1 MADQALAGKKIAVVV
16 ESQYIPAEI
25 KCYQERFAS
34 YGAQVHL
41 LSRLWGQPSARFY
54 STVEPGVVDQ
64 LEWLEVTRD
73 FDEVDLGEYG
83 AVVVA
88 ANYTSVRLRWNEA
101 AITASDPALAVQ
113 DAPAV
118 RFLRRAMRNPAIV
131 KALPCHALW
140 LLMPCPELLAG
151 RQVTCNPCVLA
162 DVLNA
167 GGTFVPPPAG
177 ADWQTHIV
185 IDRDLV
191 TTCSARAAPVL
202 VDVVR
207 DLVNVAAIGTSGLA
221 SPLPDHARQPIREQ
235 NLRWG

>member
-1 MADQALAGKKIAVVV
+1 MPDKSLAGKKIAVLV

-34 YGAQVHL
+34 YGAEVHL
-41 LSRLWGQPSARFY
+41 MSYLWDQPKQTFVSE
-54 STVEPGVVDQ
+54 VEEAGVMPETLDVSIDFTKVT
-64 LEWLEVTRD
+64 LED
-73 FDEVDLGEYG
+73 YA
-83 AVVVA
+83 AVIMA

-101 AITASDPALAVQ
+101 AIAAADPALAVQ
-113 DAPAV
+113 EAPAV

-140 LLMPCPELLAG
+140 LLTPCPDLLAG

-167 GGTFVPPPAG
+167 GATFVPPPAG

-191 TTCSARAAPVL
+191 TTCSARAGPAL

-207 DLVNVAAIGTSGLA
+207 DLVNVAAIGMSSSTS
-221 SPLPDHARQPIREQ
+221 PPPDHTQEPIREQ
-235 NLRWG
+235 TSSWG

>member
-1 MADQALAGKKIAVVV
+1 MP
-16 ESQYIPAEI
+16 E
-25 KCYQERFAS
+25 
-34 YGAQVHL
+34 
-41 LSRLWGQPSARFY
+41 
-54 STVEPGVVDQ
+54 T
-64 LEWLEVTRD
+64 LEVT
-73 FDEVDLGEYG
+73 FDVDRVDLEDYA
-83 AVVVA
+83 AVIVA

-101 AITASDPALAVQ
+101 AIAASDPAVAVQ

-140 LLMPCPELLAG
+140 LLTPCPDLLAG
-151 RQVTCNPCVLA
+151 RKVTCNPCVLA

-167 GGTFVPPPAG
+167 GATFVPPPAG

-191 TTCSARAAPVL
+191 TTCSARAAPAL

-207 DLVNVAAIGTSGLA
+207 DLVNAAAIGMSGSTSSLTDRA
-221 SPLPDHARQPIREQ
+221 LEPIREQ
-235 NLRWG
+235 PLRWG